1 MSGRRHGN
9 IGKLRR
15 IHEHR
20 ELPLGLLTNLDTPFS
35 LSLFLRISSSLVSL
49 FRSLPLTKTATY
61 DTEVSLGTS
70 SESYF
75 IGLREFGVS
84 EFLMTRETPLDAY
97 KRIYLLLG
105 FSGTRSFGWLVDL
118 LNETGSRL
126 PTWRHRHTSDL
137 LWRENWKS
145 HSPSSFLLRKRFIC
159 DFSTVTNIR
168 KSITRE

>member
-1 MSGRRHGN
+1 MSGRRHDGN

-35 LSLFLRISSSLVSL
+35 LSLFLRISSPLVSL

-75 IGLREFGVS
+75 IGLRREFGVS

-97 KRIYLLLG
+97 KRIYLLLDS
-105 FSGTRSFGWLVDL
+105 SGTRSFGWLVDL
-118 LNETGSRL
+118 LNETGSGL
-126 PTWRHRHTSDL
+126 PT
-137 LWRENWKS
+137 
-145 HSPSSFLLRKRFIC
+145 
-159 DFSTVTNIR
+159 
-168 KSITRE
+168 